1 MGLLLHEVG
10 MLMPEAT
17 EKVELLNAF
26 FASVLTARGSF
37 RNPRPWWQE
46 RKPGEMRNSHCL
58 KWIGL
63 EFIEANLS
71 HTHPWSPKGCAHEC
85 WGYWKCYCSPSSLK
99 GHGEHESCLRTGGKP
114 MSLQYSKGARRRT
127 QGTTGQAASPQSQER

>member
-1 MGLLLHEVG
+1 
-10 MLMPEAT
+10 MPEAT

-26 FASVLTARGSF
+26 FASVLTARGGF

-46 RKPGEMRNSHCL
+46 RKPGEMRNSPCL

-85 WGYWKCYCSPSSLK
+85 WGELEMLLLSIISERLW
-99 GHGEHESCLRTGGKP
+99 RTRELPEDWRKANVTSVFKRG
-114 MSLQYSKGARRRT
+114 
-127 QGTTGQAASPQSQER
+127 